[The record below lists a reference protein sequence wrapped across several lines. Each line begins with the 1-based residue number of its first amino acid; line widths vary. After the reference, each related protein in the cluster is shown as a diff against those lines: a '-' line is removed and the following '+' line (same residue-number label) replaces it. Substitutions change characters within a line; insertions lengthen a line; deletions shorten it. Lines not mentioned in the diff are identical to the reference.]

1 MQKIIYAFVGTDF
14 SFNSPFSFGDDH
26 LEAFNG
32 YIKEY
37 ESHTDKKLFKSKWTA
52 LKKRLV
58 YGYIVYDTDTKQYSV
73 VNKMDAVSIADNAN
87 QLYSMFL
94 KLPKPKKLEYD
105 MFNLCSKSIT
115 TIGDIISLRMR
126 SWFGY
131 RNNKPF
137 ERLMTDLGLTI

>member
-1 MQKIIYAFVGTDF
+1 MKQIIYAFAGTDF
-14 SFNSPFSFGDDH
+14 SFNSPFSFGGDH

-37 ESHTDKKLFKSKWTA
+37 ESHTDKKLLKLKRVA
-52 LKKRLV
+52 LKKHLV
-58 YGYIVYDTDTKQYSV
+58 YGYIVYDKDTNQYSV

-131 RNNKPF
+131 RNNEPF
-137 ERLMTDLGLTI
+137 ERLMTNLGVSI